1 MKLTNILLLAFTALT
16 IANPI
21 AEPNADAEAAAAAIA
36 DPNSELDKR
45 VGEDCKVVRRFRPDL
60 EGTCVDTRK
69 PNCGGGT
76 IYTNRCPG
84 PSWNRCCIT

>member
-1 MKLTNILLLAFTALT
+1 MNITNVFFLAFMAVA
-16 IANPI
+16 IATPI
-21 AEPNADAEAAAAAIA
+21 AEPDAAAVVE
-36 DPNSELDKR
+36 PELEKR

-69 PNCGGGT
+69 PNCAGGT
-76 IYTNRCPG
+76 IYTSKCPG